1 MAFTQTLQHKS
12 KVAFLYSLPDSKP
25 FAGKYGKVDAMA
37 RKLSEGGVEC
47 VSDINSRLLG
57 DIAGYEVVIVLAHLD
72 ADKLV
77 LAAGAVMTVD
87 EFVDKLPADFSGI
100 IDLSS
105 CHSARFA
112 RRVKERCPGCHVL
125 AALESVTLDFRV
137 AIYPVV
143 LRRYLDKSNT
153 SSYQA
158 IFAETMA
165 EGAEML
171 AHRNRTKK
179 RRLPKLS
186 DMLGAV
192 FSPVLDLFSGV
203 SAGFICDDEY
213 VDEADY
219 TEPVKLG
226 NEASSIFAPS
236 AVAPGD
242 PFLVQLFIHS
252 PEEGDMVLL
261 SAQRCDPYTGMI
273 ETAEL
278 PVKLKR
284 GDRLA
289 ARLSFQSPERALISI
304 DGDTDTK
311 TILWTGRQAKIQFC
325 AMADASFSKASFM
338 ARLQLEV
345 NSQPVG
351 DCYFKIKVDRRSD
364 IPADIRVESY
374 SKSAESVEAAK
385 SLKDILSSQ
394 EQKLTDAI
402 GRCNDA
408 DRNKLQSELE
418 VCRQCLRLVDTIQ
431 LPSHNSP
438 KKVFISS
445 TSDLESYRDVLRA
458 EIMRCE
464 MYPEMY
470 ENWAQTGFTPR
481 DECFRRV
488 LASDAV
494 VLLLGIRYGF
504 VENSLGMSMTELEYR
519 AALLANKPLL
529 VFVMRPPKASDEP
542 EDLIERQNRLIEEVC
557 TARILKF
564 FSNTDSLARIAA
576 SDISRVLS

>member
-1 MAFTQTLQHKS
+1 MTRMAFTQTLQHKS

-25 FAGKYGKVDAMA
+25 FSGKYETVDAMA

-47 VSDINSRLLG
+47 VSDINPRLLG

-72 ADKLV
+72 IDKLV
-77 LAAGAVMTVD
+77 LADGYVMSV
-87 EFVDKLPADFSGI
+87 EQFVDSLPADFNGI
-100 IDLSS
+100 LDLSS

-112 RRVKERCPGCHVL
+112 RRVKDRCPGCHVL

-143 LRRYLDKSNT
+143 LRRYLDKSNMA
-153 SSYQA
+153 SYQA

-171 AHRNRTKK
+171 ARRNISFKGR
-179 RRLPKLS
+179 S
-186 DMLGAV
+186 
-192 FSPVLDLFSGV
+192 
-203 SAGFICDDEY
+203 EY
-213 VDEADY
+213 R
-219 TEPVKLG
+219 EPVKLG
-226 NEASSIFAPS
+226 NEATSIFAPS
-236 AVAPGD
+236 AVAAGD

-252 PEEGDMVLL
+252 PEEGDTVFL
-261 SAQRCDPYTGMI
+261 SAQRCDPDTGMI

-278 PVKLKR
+278 PIKLKR

-385 SLKDILSSQ
+385 SLRDILSSQ

-402 GRCNDA
+402 GRCSDT
-408 DRNKLQSELE
+408 DRSKLKSELE

-431 LPSHNSP
+431 LPGHNSP
-438 KKVFISS
+438 KKVFVSS

-576 SDISRVLS
+576 SDISRVLL